1 MTFDPIVMFCK
12 VGKWVTFLIL
22 LPIGNCYKI
31 GVFVHDKKQ
40 TISIKQFIKYKRERL
55 FQLGYVFVNRYL

>member
-40 TISIKQFIKYKRERL
+40 TISIKQFIKY
-55 FQLGYVFVNRYL
+55 